1 MHLPSSSISRIT
13 LLLFLVLV
21 LSSCARHSIPMD
33 YYVYA
38 GAKPGVKSILHPTV
52 LKGHPK
58 TVTIKSYYSP
68 SKDQYED
75 QPGVIYHMEFD
86 KDGNMLLEIARFSP
100 DMPDM
105 EDEYGSILKQTF
117 EENDSHSHWEFMVSN
132 SDNPKMLD
140 TMEVGDKYYL
150 LMNKD
155 TIITRSAW
163 TWHNDPVE
171 ICVDTTRFDYKA
183 KTVKSGGSDIFRVD
197 RYDRKGQLVESFYND
212 ETVHTYYSYDKC
224 GNLTEVRDSL
234 SKTYS
239 YISFDK
245 KKNWTKR
252 ICDEEYSMLLP
263 HLEVAEY
270 TYW

>member
-58 TVTIKSYYSP
+58 TVTIKSYYAP

-75 QPGVIYHMEFD
+75 QPSDIYHMEFD
-86 KDGNMLLEIARFSP
+86 KVGNLLLEVTTYSDDDRL
-100 DMPDM
+100 
-105 EDEYGSILKQTF
+105 ILKQTF
-117 EENDSHSHWEFMVSN
+117 DKDGFHSHWEFMESN
-132 SDNPKMLD
+132 PDNPKMLD
-140 TMEVGDKYYL
+140 TLEVGDKYYL

-155 TIITRSAW
+155 TIITRIAT
-163 TWHNDPVE
+163 TWLDYPVE
-171 ICVDTTRFDYKA
+171 IYVDTTRFDYKA
-183 KTVKSGGSDIFRVD
+183 KTVNSGGSDIFRVD

-234 SKTYS
+234 FKTYS
-239 YISFDK
+239 YISFDR

-252 ICDEEYSMLLP
+252 ICEKKYSMLLP
-263 HLEVAEY
+263 YLEVAEY